1 MVLGKEGT
9 TVAVMERAMPEQRVL
24 PLEMEKPS
32 AMEKLPRPPRFML
45 GRVPVDR
52 ITMDYAAVLV
62 TEALLHR
69 GELPPLTVVGPN
81 AYLTTLAER
90 DEKFAEAMQKADLAV
105 PDGISVVMASRV
117 LGEAIP
123 ERVTGGDLMER
134 MCAEAARYGFRV
146 FFLGGLPGA
155 ARMAAFNLRQKYP
168 ELNICGTYCPPMGFE
183 KSAVE
188 LKRVWWEVEQ
198 AKPDLL
204 CVAFGAPKQEIWM
217 QEYRDRLSVGA
228 ILPVGAALDTQAGLR
243 RRAPVFFQRIG
254 MEWFFRL
261 TMEPWRLGRRYAVGN
276 TQFMVLVARQWARQS
291 WARAMSRLRRRA
303 GAAPATQAVAEAN
316 GD

>member
-1 MVLGKEGT
+1 
-9 TVAVMERAMPEQRVL
+9 MEETATQAML
-24 PLEMEKPS
+24 PMELEAPT
-32 AMEKLPRPPRFML
+32 AMEKLPRPPRFIL

-69 GELPPLTVVGPN
+69 GELPPLTIVGPN
-81 AYLTTLAER
+81 AHLVTLAER
-90 DEKFAEAMQKADLAV
+90 DDEFAEAMQQADLSV
-105 PDGISVVMASRV
+105 PDGISVVMASRA
-117 LGEAIP
+117 LGQDLP

-155 ARMAAFNLRQKYP
+155 ARMAAINLKQRYP
-168 ELNICGTYCPPMGFE
+168 GLNICGTHCPPQGFE
-183 KSAVE
+183 KTEAG

-217 QEYRDRLSVGA
+217 QQVRGKLSVGA
-228 ILPVGAALDTQAGLR
+228 ILPVGGAFDTQAGLR
-243 RRAPVFFQRIG
+243 RRAPLFFQRIG

-261 TMEPWRLGRRYAVGN
+261 TMEPRRLGRRYVVGN
-276 TQFMVLVARQWARQS
+276 TRFLLLVARQWAQQKTAQIRS
-291 WARAMSRLRRRA
+291 RFARAA
-303 GAAPATQAVAEAN
+303 ETNEAAAPVAQAQTGDQQHATL
-316 GD
+316 G